1 MSNKNFFQ
9 TITEGTTEILVF
21 KTKKSNKGPGSKEG
35 LPFYNPSMELNRDL
49 SILICQWSINNSEKK
64 FKLLDGLASGGIRGL
79 RFRNELNGDFEVSI
93 NDWDENALKL
103 IKKNVE
109 KLKTKDIGIYNKNLN
124 TLLSEESFDYID
136 VDPFGSP
143 AIFVDSAI
151 RSIKNNGI
159 IACTATD
166 TATLCGVYPKVC
178 IRRYGAVPFYSNV
191 MKEIGLRILLGFI
204 CRQAGKYDKGIEPI
218 VCYVTDHYFRVYIIV
233 KNGVKKANES
243 VQQLG
248 YVKSGEYF
256 GFEKTD
262 RDIGPLWLGKLQNK
276 KIIID
281 LRTILSNK
289 KLNKK
294 NQLFKLLD
302 LLEEESD
309 GPNSFYSTDSLASF
323 LKKSPP
329 KMELLFKG
337 LKTMGYDVYRTHFSP
352 VGFKTNAPLNI
363 IEKMFK

>member
-1 MSNKNFFQ
+1 MSDKKFFQ
-9 TITEGTTEILVF
+9 TVTEGTTDVLVF
-21 KTKKSNKGPGSKEG
+21 KTKDSKKGPGSKNG

-49 SILICQWSINNSEKK
+49 SILVGQWVINSKNNV
-64 FKLLDGLASGGIRGL
+64 KLLDGLASSGIRGL
-79 RFRNELNGDFEVSI
+79 RFANELDGDFEVFI
-93 NDWDENALKL
+93 NDWDEDAFKL
-103 IKKNVE
+103 IEKNVE
-109 KLKTKDIGIYNKNLN
+109 KLKAENVKIYNKNLN
-124 TLLSEESFDYID
+124 ALLSEERFDYID

-143 AIFVDSAI
+143 AIFIDSAM
-151 RSIKNNGI
+151 RGIKNNGI

-178 IRRYGAVPFYSNV
+178 LRRYGAVPFHSNV

-204 CRQAGKYDKGIEPI
+204 CREAGKYDKGIEPI
-218 VCYVTDHYFRVYIIV
+218 VCHGTDHYFRIYVQV
-233 KNGVKKANES
+233 KNGVKNANDS
-243 VQQLG
+243 VQQLDLI
-248 YVKSGEYF
+248 KSGEYV

-262 RDIGPLWLGKLQNK
+262 RDIGPMWVGKLQNK
-276 KIIID
+276 RIIGD
-281 LRTILSNK
+281 LRTILSDK
-289 KLNKK
+289 KLNTK
-294 NQLFKLLD
+294 NHLFKLLD

-309 GPNSFYSTDSLASF
+309 GSNFFYSTDSLSSY

-352 VGFKTNAPLNI
+352 VGFKTSAPLNI